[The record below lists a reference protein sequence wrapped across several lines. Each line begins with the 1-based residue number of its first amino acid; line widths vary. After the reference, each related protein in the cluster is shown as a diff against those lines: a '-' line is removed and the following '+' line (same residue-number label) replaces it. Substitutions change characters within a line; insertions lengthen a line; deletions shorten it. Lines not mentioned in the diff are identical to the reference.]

1 MRARTTAR
9 RTTAGGATA
18 RRRATTGAGLA
29 LGLVGMLALGAAVPA
44 AAQAVPDPL
53 PTVRPDPI
61 LPDPVLPW
69 PPAPPLAWE
78 VELAGAW
85 RSPTWSQ
92 AAGRITAVVQLDC
105 GDRLG
110 VRPPRYYVQ
119 LVPED
124 GRAGAAVM
132 PPPVACGVAHTF
144 TWDEKAGK
152 FHLMLAK
159 ASTDRGTLRGKV
171 AVRTP

>member
-1 MRARTTAR
+1 MRARSTTAGSTTTGRTRAR
-9 RTTAGGATA
+9 RTAPLAVALGL
-18 RRRATTGAGLA
+18 TGVLA
-29 LGLVGMLALGAAVPA
+29 LGVAVPA

-53 PTVRPDPI
+53 PTVRPDPV
-61 LPDPVLPW
+61 LPGPVLPW
-69 PPAPPLAWE
+69 PPSPPLAWE
-78 VELAGAW
+78 VELTGAW

-92 AAGRITAVVQLDC
+92 GAGQITAVVQLDC
-105 GDRLG
+105 GDALG

-132 PPPVACGVAHTF
+132 PPSVACGVAHTF
-144 TWDEKAGK
+144 TWDEKAGRY
-152 FHLMLAK
+152 HLMLAK